1 MVTYIYFVKCPDC
14 EDEHFDFFD
23 EAKEYA
29 MGCLSQKPVITQTEV
44 CRNDFGECTD
54 SCDLGT
60 VWSWEDMM
68 GDLDKEDTKFSK
80 AETFGISEGIDDFD
94 DFDIGPQS
102 DEFADIDNSV
112 DFEIEDAEFADEAS
126 EPVTESVETKYW
138 MCFYDGN
145 DVGVVE
151 AADEDEAMEAF
162 MDSHNT
168 LSFDSWDHDWSV
180 EEISEEEYDEYEG
193 GSYGGYEYD
202 NEFDYNVDQAI
213 DAMNRG
219 LHEGSKRV
227 PVSENASILDATL
240 PAKDTDYVIAVR
252 SQRVGSYTFLSMSYK
267 LTPNLDR
274 AMTYSSAYEA
284 EQDIKY
290 ALDEAQRRGA
300 IVNSY
305 DTDRVF
311 VTTVG
316 KAKAFPG
323 RYDLKAL
330 QQHNPTTEACERK
343 PVPDGMTIEQLKE
356 TMEENEDMVECTV
369 CEELFSKADGVKQGH
384 GYVCPTCQESTVDP
398 FDQEYPDVESEEDDL
413 EDSASKTEVG
423 RAVADLVVDEFEA
436 VSGYEMV
443 ADVVKDSE
451 VATEKQEEILATLD
465 HIKDEEVEHIEELKE
480 LTLED
485 REEVLDKEDEVLEE
499 DVSEEMVQCA
509 GCEETF
515 PKDECWYKEGI
526 GWLCGDCEDRIVK
539 CEWCHDLYDKS
550 DCRWEVDF
558 EGWLCDRCQSAIM
571 SRGET
576 LTFREGNYWD
586 FLDEDQD
593 PDKRA
598 TRASAFR
605 YDSLR
610 DMEYDIALDSLE
622 EPLPDTN
629 KIQTDEKLTEELS
642 LSEMVKDSIN
652 HLTNDLGKDPWAE
665 DFVDEVIKDIENNY
679 NVDIPTNPKQYSY
692 FCDAVAK
699 EVSFQLNKNT
709 EDDIDF
715 DDVFNMEF

>member
-1 MVTYIYFVKCPDC
+1 MVTYIYFVKCPNC

-68 GDLDKEDTKFSK
+68 GVLDQEETKFSK
-80 AETFGISEGIDDFD
+80 AETFGISEGVDDFD

-102 DEFADIDNSV
+102 DEFADIDDSV
-112 DFEIEDAEFADEAS
+112 DFEIEDGEFADEDFDDIFIAS

-168 LSFDSWDHDWSV
+168 LRFDSWDHDWSV

-202 NEFDYNVDQAI
+202 NEFDYKVDQAI

-219 LHEGSKRV
+219 LHEESKRV

-284 EQDIKY
+284 EHDIKY
-290 ALDEAQRRGA
+290 ALDEAQRRGD

-330 QQHNPTTEACERK
+330 QQHNPTAEACERK
-343 PVPDGMTIEQLKE
+343 PVPEGMTVEQLKE
-356 TMEENEDMVECTV
+356 TMEENEDMVEC
-369 CEELFSKADGVKQGH
+369 
-384 GYVCPTCQESTVDP
+384 
-398 FDQEYPDVESEEDDL
+398 
-413 EDSASKTEVG
+413 
-423 RAVADLVVDEFEA
+423 
-436 VSGYEMV
+436 
-443 ADVVKDSE
+443 
-451 VATEKQEEILATLD
+451 
-465 HIKDEEVEHIEELKE
+465 
-480 LTLED
+480 
-485 REEVLDKEDEVLEE
+485 
-499 DVSEEMVQCA
+499 A
-509 GCEETF
+509 GCEELF
-515 PKDECWYKEGI
+515 PKDECFYKEGI
-526 GWLCGDCEDRIVK
+526 GYLCGDCEDRIVK
-539 CEWCHDLYDKS
+539 CTWCEELYDKGE
-550 DCRWEVDF
+550 CRYEVDL
-558 EGWLCDRCQSAIM
+558 GWLCDRCEAAIK

-586 FLDEDQD
+586 FLDE
-593 PDKRA
+593 
-598 TRASAFR
+598 SV
-605 YDSLR
+605 
-610 DMEYDIALDSLE
+610 
-622 EPLPDTN
+622 
-629 KIQTDEKLTEELS
+629 DETKTLAVI
-642 LSEMVKDSIN
+642 VKDSIN
-652 HLTNDLGKDPWAE
+652 HLTNDLGKDPWAA
-665 DFVDEVIKDIENNY
+665 DFVDDVIKDIENNY
-679 NVDIPTNPKQYSY
+679 DVDVPNNPKQYSF

-699 EVSFQLNKNT
+699 EVSFQLNKS
-709 EDDIDF
+709 EDDADF
-715 DDVFNMEF
+715 DDVFNLEF